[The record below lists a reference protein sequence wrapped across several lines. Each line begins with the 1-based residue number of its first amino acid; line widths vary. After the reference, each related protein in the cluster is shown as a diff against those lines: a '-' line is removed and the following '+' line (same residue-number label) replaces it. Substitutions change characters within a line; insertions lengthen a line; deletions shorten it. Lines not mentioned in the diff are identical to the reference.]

1 MQARRNASYL
11 RRLVADRVSSLARYC
26 DRVIQWRPHP
36 WDDGELLE
44 RVDCAVKERVDG
56 ADDLPDASADPD
68 SRRLILLNGTF
79 NYDFD
84 IQRLLLDIKPRLGR
98 GDRVVA
104 VCYNPYL
111 RAVYRVA
118 DAFGLREAPL
128 PTTFVTHAALSSIA
142 RTASFEVVRVRT
154 VGHCPFAIFGI
165 GTAVNRVLAAIPG
178 VRQLA
183 LATVVVLRPLA
194 GSDRLPSL
202 SIVVPAR
209 DERGNIEAALERLPE
224 FHGAEI
230 EVIFVEGHSTDG
242 TWEEIQRVVDRWSN
256 RISCRAYQQ
265 TGVGKVDAVRLGF
278 SRARHELLT
287 ILDADLTMP
296 PELLARY
303 YDAWRDGLADFV
315 NGSRLIYPMEGG
327 AMRPL
332 NHLGNVFFAKVL
344 SAVLEIPISDSL
356 CGSKLLSRRD
366 YERMVRWRDDFGDF
380 DPFGDFELLYPAAT
394 LALGTVEIAVRYRD
408 RLYGE
413 TSIRRFAHGWQLL
426 RMALIGLLRIRL
438 GDG

>member
-1 MQARRNASYL
+1 
-11 RRLVADRVSSLARYC
+11 
-26 DRVIQWRPHP
+26 
-36 WDDGELLE
+36 
-44 RVDCAVKERVDG
+44 
-56 ADDLPDASADPD
+56 
-68 SRRLILLNGTF
+68 
-79 NYDFD
+79 
-84 IQRLLLDIKPRLGR
+84 
-98 GDRVVA
+98 
-104 VCYNPYL
+104 
-111 RAVYRVA
+111 
-118 DAFGLREAPL
+118 
-128 PTTFVTHAALSSIA
+128 
-142 RTASFEVVRVRT
+142 
-154 VGHCPFAIFGI
+154 
-165 GTAVNRVLAAIPG
+165 VLAAIPG

-256 RISCRAYQQ
+256 RIPCRAYRQ

-296 PELLARY
+296 PELLVRY

-315 NGSRLIYPMEGG
+315 NGSRLIYPMEGE
-327 AMRPL
+327 AMRAL

-366 YERMVRWRDDFGDF
+366 YERMGRWRDDFGDF

-408 RLYGE
+408 RTYGE

-438 GDG
+438 GGG

>member
-1 MQARRNASYL
+1 
-11 RRLVADRVSSLARYC
+11 VADRVSSLARYC
-26 DRVIQWRPHP
+26 DRVVQWQPHP

-44 RVDCAVKERVDG
+44 RVDCAVKERADG
-56 ADDLPDASADPD
+56 AGDLPDASDDPD

-84 IQRLLLDIKPRLGR
+84 IQRLLLDIEPRLGR

-111 RAVYRVA
+111 RAVYRIA
-118 DAFGLREAPL
+118 DALGLRKAPL

-142 RTASFEVVRVRT
+142 RTANFEVVRVRT
-154 VGHCPFAIFGI
+154 VGHCPLEIFGI
-165 GTAVNRVLAAIPG
+165 GTAINRVLAAIPG

-194 GSDRLPSL
+194 SSDRLPSL

-256 RISCRAYQQ
+256 RIPCRAYQQ

-278 SRARHELLT
+278 SRARHDLLT

-296 PELLARY
+296 PELLVRY
-303 YDAWRDGLADFV
+303 YDAWRHGLADFV
-315 NGSRLIYPMEGG
+315 NGSRLIYPMEGE
-327 AMRPL
+327 AMRAL

-408 RLYGE
+408 RTYGE

-426 RMALIGLLRIRL
+426 RMALVGLLRIRL
-438 GDG
+438 GGG